1 MEEPAGSTTSEFES
15 EANLVSECIF
25 LVTAPWTHNADPPH
39 LAPSILSFTIHPQS
53 HQLSL
58 CMCSAPHLKHPLKCC
73 CHASEA
79 SAAFFSLWR
88 LSWGRRNGT
97 EGSKALHHP
106 PSLFLQVP
114 LVPVNTDWERI
125 LAWEQG
131 QRTQQNQSCLCSA
144 EEQHGMQPVS
154 HNIRPFGLAS
164 TTFSNW
170 QYNLNDF
177 PRPPNPRAILLL
189 RII

>member
-1 MEEPAGSTTSEFES
+1 MQS
-15 EANLVSECIF
+15 LLI
-25 LVTAPWTHNADPPH
+25 WPH
-39 LAPSILSFTIHPQS
+39 PSS
-53 HQLSL
+53 LSL
-58 CMCSAPHLKHPLKCC
+58 FTHRATCSAFACAVPPTWSTSQVLLSRIWGQRCLL
-73 CHASEA
+73 
-79 SAAFFSLWR
+79 FSLKVK
-88 LSWGRRNGT
+88 LGRRNGT
-97 EGSKALHHP
+97 KGSKALHHP

-177 PRPPNPRAILLL
+177 PRPPNPRVILLL